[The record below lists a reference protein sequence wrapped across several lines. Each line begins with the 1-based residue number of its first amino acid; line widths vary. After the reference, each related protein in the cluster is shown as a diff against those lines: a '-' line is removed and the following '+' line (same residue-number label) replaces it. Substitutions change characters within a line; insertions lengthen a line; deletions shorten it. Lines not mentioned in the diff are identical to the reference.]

1 MTDAQEEGQKILYL
15 CISVGLV
22 LMGGL
27 MSGLTLG
34 LMSLDQVDL
43 EVLAEAA
50 FTSDVEV
57 ELTAMSNSTR

>member
-1 MTDAQEEGQKILYL
+1 MGDATAEGQKVLYI

-43 EVLAEAA
+43 EVC
-50 FTSDVEV
+50 
-57 ELTAMSNSTR
+57 TADIATVHDLKCNI

>member
-1 MTDAQEEGQKILYL
+1 MGDAPAEGQKILYI

-43 EVLAEAA
+43 EVCTTDIATIHHL
-50 FTSDVEV
+50 DCN
-57 ELTAMSNSTR
+57 M